1 MQSAQSSNRPV
12 PITQL
17 LDSQL
22 INDYLQSPSLDRRD
36 YTGRRGES
44 MDVPNRSDLNVV
56 REGGRNRSESVDQLS
71 QRPKLGFL
79 DKPEDL
85 AASRQASASSI
96 LNSYSDSSKGVATS
110 QSRSRTSLGKYF
122 KLHRCLKRSWVKFI
136 HIFFLTGSICLG

>member
-1 MQSAQSSNRPV
+1 
-12 PITQL
+12 
-17 LDSQL
+17 
-22 INDYLQSPSLDRRD
+22 
-36 YTGRRGES
+36 

-110 QSRSRTSLGKYF
+110 QIRSRMSLGKYF

-136 HIFFLTGSICLG
+136 HIIFLTGSICLG

>member
-1 MQSAQSSNRPV
+1 
-12 PITQL
+12 
-17 LDSQL
+17 
-22 INDYLQSPSLDRRD
+22 
-36 YTGRRGES
+36 

-110 QSRSRTSLGKYF
+110 QIRSRMSLGKYFF
-122 KLHRCLKRSWVKFI
+122 KLHRCLKRRWVKFI
-136 HIFFLTGSICLG
+136 LFFFFTGSICIG